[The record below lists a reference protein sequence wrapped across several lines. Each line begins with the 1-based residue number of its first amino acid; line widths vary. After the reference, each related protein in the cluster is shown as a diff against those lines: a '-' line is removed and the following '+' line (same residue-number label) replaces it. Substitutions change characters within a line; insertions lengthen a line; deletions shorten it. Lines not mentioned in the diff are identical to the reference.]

1 MKLSK
6 KVSWYRPYYIIASG
20 REYKL
25 ERIHFYKDG
34 KILAS
39 TYSGWLEKE
48 NGEDIESLELPIDEI
63 KVKRKTVFNG
73 EIFAISKGK
82 ENYGNDLVAELY
94 IPADM
99 FNVCFV
105 ENVIKYQT
113 QVRAI
118 YKGDNDIYIDV
129 YIKSIDGELYSIRT
143 QYEEIYK
150 RVSDIDLSIHKAED
164 VLADI
169 DRLKKL
175 AEKFIAERKRIHNL
189 TIDDIE
195 L

>member
-1 MKLSK
+1 MLIIRKSC
-6 KVSWYRPYYIIASG
+6 WYRPYYIVASG

-25 ERIHFYKDG
+25 ERIHFYKDN
-34 KILAS
+34 KILVS
-39 TYSGWLEKE
+39 TNNGWLGNSQEL
-48 NGEDIESLELPIDEI
+48 DIENIELPVDEI
-63 KVKRKTVFNG
+63 KVKRKENFNG

-82 ENYGNDLVAELY
+82 ENYGVDLLAELY

-99 FNVCFV
+99 LGIHFV
-105 ENVIKYQT
+105 EYKIMYNS

-118 YKGDNDIYIDV
+118 FEGEQGIYINSYV
-129 YIKSIDGELYSIRT
+129 KSLDGRLNAIRNE
-143 QYEEIYK
+143 YEETYK
-150 RVSDIDLSIHKAED
+150 RVSDTYLSIHKAEN

-175 AEKFIAERKRIHNL
+175 AEEFVAERKRIHDL

>member
-1 MKLSK
+1 MKLST

-39 TYSGWLEKE
+39 THSGWLEKE
-48 NGEDIESLELPIDEI
+48 NGGDIESLELPIDEI

>member
-1 MKLSK
+1 MLIIRKSC
-6 KVSWYRPYYIIASG
+6 WYRPYYMVASG
-20 REYKL
+20 REYKI
-25 ERIHFYKDG
+25 ERIHFYKDNA
-34 KILAS
+34 ILVS
-39 TYSGWLEKE
+39 TNSGWLEKQ

-63 KVKRKTVFNG
+63 KVKRKENFNG

-82 ENYGNDLVAELY
+82 ESYGVDLLAELY

-99 FNVCFV
+99 FGIHFV
-105 ENVIKYQT
+105 EHKIMYNS

-118 YKGDNDIYIDV
+118 FEGEQGIYITSYV
-129 YIKSIDGELYSIRT
+129 KSLDGHLNAIRNE
-143 QYEEIYK
+143 YEETYK
-150 RVSDIDLSIHKAED
+150 RVNDTYLSIHKAEN

-175 AEKFIAERKRIHNL
+175 AEEFIAERKRIHGL

>member
-1 MKLSK
+1 MLIIRKSC
-6 KVSWYRPYYIIASG
+6 WYRPYYMVASG
-20 REYKL
+20 REYKI
-25 ERIHFYKDG
+25 ERIHFYKDNA
-34 KILAS
+34 ILVS
-39 TYSGWLEKE
+39 TNNGWLEKQ

-63 KVKRKTVFNG
+63 KVKRKENFNG

-82 ENYGNDLVAELY
+82 ESYGVDLLAELY

-99 FNVCFV
+99 FGIHFV
-105 ENVIKYQT
+105 EHKIMYNS

-118 YKGDNDIYIDV
+118 FEGEQGIYITSYV
-129 YIKSIDGELYSIRT
+129 KSLDGHLNAIRNE
-143 QYEEIYK
+143 YEETYK
-150 RVSDIDLSIHKAED
+150 RVSDTYLSIHKAEN

-175 AEKFIAERKRIHNL
+175 AEEFIAERKRIHGL

>member
-1 MKLSK
+1 MLLKRKSN
-6 KVSWYRPYYIIASG
+6 WYRPYYIIASG

-25 ERIHFYKDG
+25 ERINFYKDG
-34 KILAS
+34 KILVS
-39 TYSGWLEKE
+39 TDSGYLVNEIGK
-48 NGEDIESLELPIDEI
+48 DIGGIELPVDEI
-63 KVKRKTVFNG
+63 KVKRKVDFNG
-73 EIFAISKGK
+73 EIFAISNGK
-82 ENYGNDLVAELY
+82 EWYGDDLIAELY
-94 IPADM
+94 IPAEM
-99 FNVCFV
+99 FNIHFV
-105 ENVIKYQT
+105 ENVIKYNT

-118 YKGDNDIYIDV
+118 YKGTNDIYIET
-129 YIKSIDGELYSIRT
+129 YIKSIDGELNSIRT

-169 DRLKKL
+169 DKLKKL
-175 AEKFIAERKRIHNL
+175 AENFIAERKRIHNL